1 LRSRLGRGDGRGLC
15 LRLQVFEDA
24 GHSRV
29 ADAEGSRDRA
39 GRRAVGQLGE
49 DLGQLVAFD
58 ARHAG
63 GAQLGE
69 QRPGQVVERLAG
81 EG

>member
-1 LRSRLGRGDGRGLC
+1 MRSRLGRGDGCGLC